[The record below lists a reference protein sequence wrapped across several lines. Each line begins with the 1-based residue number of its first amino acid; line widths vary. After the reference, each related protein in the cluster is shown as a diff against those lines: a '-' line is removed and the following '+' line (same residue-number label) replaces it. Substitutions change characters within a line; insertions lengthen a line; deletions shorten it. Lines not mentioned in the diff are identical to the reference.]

1 MPHITYEQLKA
12 NEAVRTYIA
21 MEDEGLA
28 ALGYTEHSFAHV
40 TQVAERAGYILETL
54 SYPERTVE
62 LVKIAGYLHDIG
74 NIVNRVGH
82 SQSGAIMAFSLLS
95 DMDMPP
101 EEITPIIMAIGNH
114 DEGTGQ
120 PVSALAAGSM

>member
-40 TQVAERAGYILETL
+40 TQVAERAGYILETMG
-54 SYPERTVE
+54 YPERTVE
-62 LVKIAGYLHDIG
+62 LL
-74 NIVNRVGH
+74 
-82 SQSGAIMAFSLLS
+82 SL
-95 DMDMPP
+95 
-101 EEITPIIMAIGNH
+101 IHI
-114 DEGTGQ
+114 
-120 PVSALAAGSM
+120 